1 MLQLQHYI
9 WCFTFENIGRQLKMW
24 PSVNNCFLPPHLHL
38 KDNFGTCMW
47 NIMYLEQ
54 VLFRYLDHDGYSV
67 VEQSSWNQSYDW
79 HLDQY
84 HGRIDHRSSF
94 IFFLLILDKIFHI
107 LRIRYHKMAMV
118 FG

>member
-1 MLQLQHYI
+1 
-9 WCFTFENIGRQLKMW
+9 MW

-67 VEQSSWNQSYDW
+67 VEQSSWNQSYD
-79 HLDQY
+79 
-84 HGRIDHRSSF
+84 
-94 IFFLLILDKIFHI
+94 
-107 LRIRYHKMAMV
+107 
-118 FG
+118 